1 MCITRCERV
10 CVVRVQLKEMNYICY
25 IFLKKKQF
33 FDLFSYNIITVFL
46 VCFKVLFSSIQLFW
60 YFISFPSV
68 PQSTIIMY
76 CLHVNVSMCINMYT
90 HGYIVQCIKK

>member
-33 FDLFSYNIITVFL
+33 FDLFSYNSITVFL
-46 VCFKVLFSSIQLFW
+46 VCFQSSIFLHTILF
-60 YFISFPSV
+60 YFILFPSV